1 MLILGLLMLTAVSC
15 SAGGSTSTT
24 STTAGTTS
32 TPVGPGTTCA
42 PRVDVIV
49 FLNPAVSDEAIQQAE
64 ASLRSIDGVASLV
77 LVSQQEAYEEFQ
89 RLFADNPDLVA
100 TVRPETLPPS
110 FRLVLDDPAAAE
122 TVRSRAETLD
132 GVGQVVEPEAP
143 PDAGVLC

>member
-1 MLILGLLMLTAVSC
+1 MVILGLLALAAVSC
-15 SAGGSTSTT
+15 WDGDATTSTT
-24 STTAGTTS
+24 STTPATTS
-32 TPVGPGTTCA
+32 TLVGPGTTCA

-49 FLNPAVSDEAIQQAE
+49 FLNPAVSADAIGRAE
-64 ASLRSIDGVASLV
+64 ESLRSIDGVASLV

-100 TVRPETLPPS
+100 TVQPEALPPS

-132 GVGQVVEPEAP
+132 GVGQVVEPDA
-143 PDAGVLC
+143 PDAGAVC